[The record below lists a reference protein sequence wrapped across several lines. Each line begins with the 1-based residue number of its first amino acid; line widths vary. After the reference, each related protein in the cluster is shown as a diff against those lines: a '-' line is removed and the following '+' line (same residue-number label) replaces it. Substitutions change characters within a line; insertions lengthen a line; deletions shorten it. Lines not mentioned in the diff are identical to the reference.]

1 MAIQSVIIGKMLS
14 FEYFSK
20 GYTTFTRSD
29 ERKSHDMLIN
39 SHLYVVYVCLR
50 VNFSILTS
58 LLTVAKQDT
67 SSSKPPWACDL
78 HPVGLHYYSG
88 VVDNVEELLE
98 SHKIAT
104 QSSRSSLKK
113 YVPSVNKENHD
124 PNQSRSKV
132 STFLY

>member
-1 MAIQSVIIGKMLS
+1 MLS
-14 FEYFSK
+14 DL

-39 SHLYVVYVCLR
+39 SHLYMCLQG
-50 VNFSILTS
+50 NFSILTL
-58 LLTVAKQDT
+58 LLTMSKQDT
-67 SSSKPPWACDL
+67 SSKPPWACDL

-104 QSSRSSLKK
+104 QSSFGTRS
-113 YVPSVNKENHD
+113 
-124 PNQSRSKV
+124 
-132 STFLY
+132 